1 MAGAGKKLFRS
12 VLCPIA
18 LAMAVLWGFAS
29 EAGAATREYPQLY
42 KSPRAMGMGG
52 AAVAVGGRFD
62 SVFYNPAG
70 LGKMPVGN
78 WEVNVLGIA
87 GQTGDDALDFI
98 DDLQEAFDEGD
109 LDGDGET
116 DDDQLRAVNDVLR
129 KYRGKNLHIGLQ
141 SLISGARNSGRVAY
155 GLGGV
160 GSLNVNMSPHQ
171 GFGPEGLLEVRSST
185 RYGGVGG
192 VSYRLVDG
200 LHAGASAKFI
210 FSETLD
216 HFFTALDLV
225 KNEDNLEN
233 YITDDLVEEGS
244 AAAFDAGVIYD
255 FLPSSWLRPSVGVS
269 ALNIGD
275 LDFGDAGVIPMTVN
289 VGVAVRPDIY
299 YFHALTVG
307 LDYVDVLN
315 NFEEDDDPGKRLR
328 LGGELVIFDNAA
340 TALAVRSGLYQGY
353 ATFGAEIRLAV
364 VTLSYLTY
372 AEELGAYAGQDE
384 DRRHLLM
391 LNIGW

>member
-1 MAGAGKKLFRS
+1 M
-12 VLCPIA
+12 A
-18 LAMAVLWGFAS
+18 LAMAVVWGFAS
-29 EAGAATREYPQLY
+29 HAGAATREYPQLY
-42 KSPRAMGMGG
+42 KSPRVMGMGG
-52 AAVAVGGRFD
+52 ASVAIGGRFD
-62 SVFYNPAG
+62 SIFYNPAG

-78 WEVNVLGIA
+78 WEVNILGLA
-87 GQTGDDALDFI
+87 GQAGEDSLDFI
-98 DDLQEAFDEGD
+98 DDLQEAFDASD

-116 DDDQLRAVNDVLR
+116 DDDELRAVNEVLR
-129 KYRGKNLHIGLQ
+129 KYRGKNLHVGIQ
-141 SLISGARNSGRVAY
+141 SLISGARNTGRAAY

-171 GFGPEGLLEVRSST
+171 GFGPDGLLEVRSSA

-192 VSYRLVDG
+192 MSYQLIEG
-200 LHAGASAKFI
+200 LHVGASAKYV

-225 KNEDNLEN
+225 QHEDDLED
-233 YITDDLVEEGS
+233 YITEDLREKGS
-244 AAAFDAGVIYD
+244 AASFDAGVIYD
-255 FLPSSWLRPSVGVS
+255 FWSDSWLRPSVGVS

-275 LDFGDAGVIPMTVN
+275 LDFGDAGFIPMTVN
-289 VGVAVRPDIY
+289 VGVAVRPDVY
-299 YFHALTVG
+299 YFPALTIGV
-307 LDYVDVLN
+307 DYVDALN

-328 LGGELVIFDNAA
+328 LGGELVVFDKPVG
-340 TALAVRSGLYQGY
+340 ALAVRSGLYQGY

-364 VTLSYLTY
+364 ITISYLTY